1 MAYSPIGVLFCGGTG
16 LRDDLDE
23 PRGSTMS
30 KRPSIQHEYHPKRDR
45 LEITIKHYSLKKKSE
60 REDLVKYLL
69 QKLIG
74 GTDVAKKLKRAKN
87 PWKETRIPEV
97 GD

>member
-1 MAYSPIGVLFCGGTG
+1 M
-16 LRDDLDE
+16 RDNLDE

-60 REDLVKYLL
+60 REDLVECLL
-69 QKLIG
+69 QRLKG
-74 GTDVAKKLKRAKN
+74 GADLAKKLKRVKN

>member
-1 MAYSPIGVLFCGGTG
+1 M
-16 LRDDLDE
+16 RDDLDE

-30 KRPSIQHEYHPKRDR
+30 KMPSIHHEYHPKRDR
-45 LEITIKHYSLKKKSE
+45 LEITIDHYSLKKKSE

-69 QKLIG
+69 QRLMG
-74 GTDVAKKLKRAKN
+74 GTDLAKTLKRAKN

>member
-1 MAYSPIGVLFCGGTG
+1 MT
-16 LRDDLDE
+16 DDRFMSLAE
-23 PRGSTMS
+23 RSTMS

-45 LEITIKHYSLKKKSE
+45 LEITIKHFSLTKKSE

-69 QKLIG
+69 QKLTG
-74 GTDVAKKLKRAKN
+74 GTDIAKKLKRAKN

>member
-1 MAYSPIGVLFCGGTG
+1 
-16 LRDDLDE
+16 
-23 PRGSTMS
+23 MS

-45 LEITIKHYSLKKKSE
+45 LEITIKHYSLEKKSE
-60 REDLVKYLL
+60 REDLVEHLL
-69 QKLIG
+69 KRLKRG
-74 GTDVAKKLKRAKN
+74 AGLAKKLKRAKN